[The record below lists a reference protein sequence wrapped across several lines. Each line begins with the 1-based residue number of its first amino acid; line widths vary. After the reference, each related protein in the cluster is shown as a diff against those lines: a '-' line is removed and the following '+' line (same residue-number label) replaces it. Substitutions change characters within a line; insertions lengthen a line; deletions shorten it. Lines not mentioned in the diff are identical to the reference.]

1 LQQSLRLAGNP
12 KMKPSLP
19 LPLNALPFSRQTM
32 KTLNALRTESPLGN
46 ITLETSQESLCGA
59 WFDDQKHGPSEAE
72 QSRWHPSLLAPI
84 EF

>member
-1 LQQSLRLAGNP
+1 
-12 KMKPSLP
+12 
-19 LPLNALPFSRQTM
+19 M